1 MSVRMEILRQ
11 DTWYDLLLNNN
22 TSIKYNALINRIGSI
37 DTREISHTNTF
48 SIPYCQQNI
57 LAFGI
62 NIYNPEDLSR
72 TLNTKFVA
80 NYYIDETLIQ
90 TGYLVINNTNNGTIN
105 LNFIDEALSIIDKWN
120 STTYYE
126 LLNSDLMNGNDVYS
140 DYIFSIR
147 EAKGFKI
154 PTTSLIEQFNSFS
167 STYPLLSFPNNLNT
181 IGDNFQKDDN
191 QRLGSKYFNSYQSRP
206 VFNAMAFLDISCKAY
221 GYSLSLPSESEN
233 RLNKTYM
240 VSEGLSDNDFS
251 SNDLVETRYPYVYS
265 TNQDDFHITTYPE
278 AIYDEGQFGGGIIGY
293 YGDYYGYFDFKFN
306 STDTTFKLVPIDV
319 DDASVEFS
327 FTYNFRNDN
336 EGINIT
342 EVKLIATWYDSESST
357 GTTDVYIDA
366 PWSGGYKV
374 THRDILATK
383 EDTYSSLAHI
393 SAKVYWEADKDLDIE
408 ATTAFEQ
415 YNLYLKYMRFINQSV
430 PTDIVVYDD
439 EGQFLTV
446 DVNLLY
452 AAPKVSLKKL
462 FVGLLQKEGLLINI
476 NSKNKEISLF
486 TYSKYIE
493 NKENNIY
500 SDWSSYFQK
509 HMTPTFNTDYG
520 SDYGQTNQIGLKD
533 PYRGNSNYI
542 SLSHNNDFSKYEE
555 SVDNLV
561 DTFKDVE
568 QVVDVDNDGL
578 SWFEYTNTGL
588 GLVVQGE
595 PLSGLLQ
602 KRNGIATTFAIYSL
616 PSFENV
622 NYNNIPT
629 GISEW
634 YQLVDKSLRV
644 TASFILPVRVIKELD
659 LRIPIYIEDLGGFF
673 IIEEI
678 EEYQN
683 AQSITS
689 VKLMKLIDFK

>member
-1 MSVRMEILRQ
+1 MSIRMEILRQ

-62 NIYNPEDLSR
+62 NIYNPDDLSR

-80 NYYIDETLIQ
+80 NYYIDESLVQ
-90 TGYLVINNTNNGTIN
+90 TGYIVINNTNNGTIN

-120 STTYYE
+120 SMTYYE
-126 LLNSDLMNGNDVYS
+126 LLNSDLMNGSNVYS

-147 EAKGFKI
+147 EAKGFEI

-191 QRLGSKYFNSYQSRP
+191 ERLGSKYFNSYQSRP
-206 VFNAMAFLDISCKAY
+206 IFNAMAFLDISCKAFD
-221 GYSLSLPSESEN
+221 YSLSLPTESEN
-233 RLNKTYM
+233 RLKKTYI

-251 SNDLVETRYPYVYS
+251 SNDLIEIVHPRVYS
-265 TNQDDFHITTYPE
+265 TNADDFHITSYPE

-293 YGDYYGYFDFKFN
+293 EGNYFGYFDFKFN
-306 STDTTFKLVPIDV
+306 STDTTFNLVPIE
-319 DDASVEFS
+319 VEGAIVKFRFS
-327 FTYNFRNDN
+327 TNFINDN
-336 EGINIT
+336 NQINIT
-342 EVKLIATWYDSESST
+342 NVKLIATWYDSASST
-357 GTTDVYIDA
+357 GTTSVSIDTIY
-366 PWSGGYKV
+366 SDGQYTV
-374 THRDILATK
+374 THDAILATK
-383 EDTYSSLAHI
+383 EDTYSDLDNISL
-393 SAKVYWEADKDLDIE
+393 KVYWEADGDLDIE
-408 ATTAFEQ
+408 SDTAFQQ
-415 YNLYLKYMRFINQSV
+415 YNLYLYNMTFTEQTV

-452 AAPKVSLKKL
+452 AAPKVSIKKL
-462 FVGLLQKEGLLINI
+462 LVGLLQKEGLLINI
-476 NSKNKEISLF
+476 DSTNKEISLF
-486 TYSKYIE
+486 TYSKYVE
-493 NKENNIY
+493 NKENDIY

-509 HMTPTFNTDYG
+509 YMTPTFNTDYG

-542 SLSHNNDFSKYEE
+542 SLSHNNDLSKYEE
-555 SVDNLV
+555 SVENLV
-561 DTFKDVE
+561 DTYKDVE
-568 QVVDVDNDGL
+568 QVLDVDNDGL
-578 SWFEYTNTGL
+578 SWFEYKNTGL

-595 PLSGLLQ
+595 PLSDLLQ
-602 KRNGIATTFAIYSL
+602 KRNGIETTFSIYAL

-622 NYNNIPT
+622 NYNDIPS

-644 TASFILPVRVIKELD
+644 TASFIIPVRVIKELD
-659 LRIPIYIEDLGGFF
+659 LRIPIYIEELGGFF

-678 EEYQN
+678 EEYEN

-689 VKLMKLIDFK
+689 VKLMKLIDF